1 VADRPFPAYEG
12 DQSYFFVSY
21 AHDEADVVYPEMG
34 WIREAGFNLWYDDG
48 IHVGSVWRRA
58 LADALSKS
66 SGLVFFCTERAAESE
81 NCLQEINFALDEKK
95 PIFVVQLDETAL
107 PAELRLSLSN
117 RQALRRAEFD
127 ENEYRSRLITALS
140 AVVEP
145 APAVTTEASEKST
158 PKTDPPSFVVVP
170 FTTLSNDD
178 ETTFLAQ
185 GIAGSLTASLSRV
198 RFVKT
203 VGGHHSD
210 VTLEPQEVGRR
221 RGVRYVLS
229 GTVQRSGNRVRVM
242 VRITE
247 VSEGR
252 ELWVGQFDRPVD
264 DLLDAQDKL
273 VAAIDAD
280 LFAAMLVAE
289 KERTRD
295 IPVDELDAF
304 ALCARTHRMPI
315 ANRAMRDEVLSLLR
329 RAVELD
335 PNFAAAHSTL
345 GERLV
350 GIIVTGL
357 SSDPDEDAEEALVC
371 AARALAIGPNDVHV
385 MNVCSY
391 IHRVLGDEALALQLA
406 QRVVDIV
413 GHDSWFLYA
422 ALVQSG
428 RSVDVV
434 ERATAPTEAET
445 ETVATACVISGQ
457 YEDAL
462 GLFEKTTAVE
472 SNNFVIWVH
481 KANVLALLDR
491 MEDAREAWERAKN
504 IVSALAVSSYEK
516 GMRILWRNKA
526 EIVEPLVAGLRKL
539 DLE

>member
-1 VADRPFPAYEG
+1 
-12 DQSYFFVSY
+12 
-21 AHDEADVVYPEMG
+21 
-34 WIREAGFNLWYDDG
+34 
-48 IHVGSVWRRA
+48 
-58 LADALSKS
+58 
-66 SGLVFFCTERAAESE
+66 
-81 NCLQEINFALDEKK
+81 
-95 PIFVVQLDETAL
+95 
-107 PAELRLSLSN
+107 
-117 RQALRRAEFD
+117 
-127 ENEYRSRLITALS
+127 
-140 AVVEP
+140 
-145 APAVTTEASEKST
+145 
-158 PKTDPPSFVVVP
+158 
-170 FTTLSNDD
+170 
-178 ETTFLAQ
+178 
-185 GIAGSLTASLSRV
+185 
-198 RFVKT
+198 
-203 VGGHHSD
+203 
-210 VTLEPQEVGRR
+210 
-221 RGVRYVLS
+221 
-229 GTVQRSGNRVRVM
+229 M
-242 VRITE
+242 VRLTE

-304 ALCARTHRMPI
+304 ALCARTHGMPI

-335 PNFAAAHSTL
+335 PNLAAAHSTL

-357 SSDPDEDAEEALVC
+357 SSDPDEDAEEALVS

-406 QRVVDIV
+406 QRVADIV

-428 RSVDVV
+428 RSVEVV

-462 GLFEKTTAVE
+462 GLFEKTTAVQP
-472 SNNFVIWVH
+472 NNFVIWVH
-481 KANVLALLDR
+481 KANVLALLNR
-491 MEDAREAWERAKN
+491 MEEAPEAWKRAKKLVPTLT
-504 IVSALAVSSYEK
+504 VSLFEA
-516 GMRILWRNKA
+516 GICIFWRNRA

-539 DLE
+539 DIE